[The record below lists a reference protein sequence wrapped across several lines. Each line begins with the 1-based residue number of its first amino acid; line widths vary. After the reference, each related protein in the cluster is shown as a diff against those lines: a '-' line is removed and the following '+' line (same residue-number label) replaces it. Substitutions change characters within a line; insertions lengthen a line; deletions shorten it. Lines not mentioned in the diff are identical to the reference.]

1 MLIPPSR
8 HARHPRLVRALLIGL
23 VAAVLLGGLLLAARS
38 AGAQP
43 APARSFTMLYLVGAD
58 TIGTERVEATAA
70 GWTGDL
76 RLVRQGRLQWTQR
89 LGEPDGQSTLVV
101 DAWRPGAADSDAPVQ
116 RITLQVRGDSAYVY
130 PTPPAGASLG
140 TPVATLPA
148 RPGAAW
154 LVNQSLVHAAWMAQR
169 AVVQRR
175 DSLHVMLASGA
186 RLVSGAVSRDGNDV
200 TLELLG
206 QRGTYRFSA
215 QGAPEHVT
223 VPAQRLRGIVV
234 RGEAAAAVPP
244 PVEAAVSYGAPADAP
259 YLAEDVTIPTAMG
272 HTLAATLTRPRS
284 TTSRVPVVITI
295 SGSGGQERDEAIPGV
310 QGYRPFRQI
319 ADTLGRHGIA
329 VLRFDDRGVG
339 ASDGDHATATSRDFA
354 DDVRALVAWAR
365 AHPSLDPSRVL
376 LLGHSEGGLIAP
388 LVAADDPRLAGI
400 ALLAG
405 PAYSGAR
412 IIAFQQRSA
421 IAQQHPTAF
430 AAQRDSL
437 FRTAQAELERTARD
451 APWLREFLTYDPLPT
466 AARVRVP
473 VLVLQGDT
481 DLQVTPEQADTLA
494 ATLRAA
500 GNPRVTLRRLPRTNH
515 LFQRDANGAPSGY
528 GALIDRRMTSEALAH
543 VVDWVREVTAREG
556 RAR

>member
-1 MLIPPSR
+1 MLIPPSSR
-8 HARHPRLVRALLIGL
+8 ARHPLLVRALLLGL
-23 VAAVLLGGLLLAARS
+23 VVAVLLGGLLAYVRP
-38 AGAQP
+38 AGAQG
-43 APARSFTMLYLVGAD
+43 APTRAFTMLYLVGED
-58 TIGTERVEATAA
+58 TIGVERVEASAA

-76 RLVRQGRLQWTQR
+76 RITLQGRMRWTQR

-101 DAWRPGAADSDAPVQ
+101 DAWRPGAADNDAPMQ
-116 RITLQVRGDSAYVY
+116 RMTLQVRGDSAYVY
-130 PTPPAGASLG
+130 PTPPDGTALG

-148 RPGAAW
+148 RHGAAW
-154 LVNQSLVHAAWMAQR
+154 LINQSLVHSAWLAQR

-175 DSLHVMLASGA
+175 DSLHLMLASGA
-186 RLVSGAVSRDGNDV
+186 RLVSGAVSRDGNVV
-200 TLELLG
+200 TFTLLG
-206 QRGTYRFSA
+206 QQGTFRFTD
-215 QGAPEHVT
+215 QGAPESVDM
-223 VPAQRLRGIVV
+223 PAQRLRGVVV
-234 RGEAAAAVPP
+234 RGEAAAAVRA
-244 PVEAAVSYGAPADAP
+244 PVEAAVSYAAPADAP
-259 YLAEDVTIPTAMG
+259 YLAEDVTVATPMG
-272 HTLAATLTRPRS
+272 HTLAATLTRPRAV
-284 TTSRVPVVITI
+284 TGRVPVVITI

-329 VLRFDDRGVG
+329 VLRFDDRGIG
-339 ASDGDHATATSRDFA
+339 GSGGDHATATSRDFA
-354 DDVRALVAWAR
+354 EDVRALVAWAR
-365 AHPSLDPSRVL
+365 AHPALDPSRVI

-388 LVAADDPRLAGI
+388 LVAADDPTLAGI

-405 PAYSGAR
+405 PAYAGAR

-451 APWLREFLTYDPLPT
+451 APWLREFLAYDPLPT

-515 LFQRDANGAPSGY
+515 LFQRDANGTPSGY
-528 GALIDRRMTSEALAH
+528 GALIDRRMTSESLAH
-543 VVDWVREVTAREG
+543 VVDWVREVTAR
-556 RAR
+556 